1 MKVDNAVKKETGYI
15 ALGMLIM
22 SAIMH
27 VVFLVIG
34 KWSLGVIYSN
44 VLVGGYMVLNFFLLG
59 LTVQKAT
66 ESGDEKRAK
75 NTMKLSQTLRF
86 LSLAGVLALGAL
98 LSNVGD
104 RSGPFE
110 FWALIPPVFFN
121 RITMMVR
128 GFAVRRESAPPSPPE
143 NTDTVDEESGD
154 ET

>member
-27 VVFLVIG
+27 VVFLAIG

-44 VLVGGYMVLNFFLLG
+44 VLVGGYMVLNFF
-59 LTVQKAT
+59 TVQKAT

-75 NTMKLSQTLRF
+75 NIMKLSQTLRF

-143 NTDTVDEESGD
+143 NTDTADEESGD